1 MAALQ
6 HKPRPLFL
14 DFWLFFH
21 FFLCNKKLGLSFIL
35 CSQQVLTLVTPFTK
49 LLFTCKALLHT
60 LVKYCFVELILQ
72 DYFFLYL
79 SFFSLQQK
87 K

>member
-1 MAALQ
+1 MLLYTAC
-6 HKPRPLFL
+6 PT
-14 DFWLFFH
+14 
-21 FFLCNKKLGLSFIL
+21 NL
-35 CSQQVLTLVTPFTK
+35 CSQQVLTLVNPFTK

-79 SFFSLQQK
+79 SFFLQLISMYNK
-87 K
+87 KCRIGQMKKNQET